1 MNSLKLFGYSYLDFK
16 EADKEFK
23 KDDAVYYFNP
33 SMLKYS
39 DNEIIFTARCIVTYD
54 NKLIYKDHLD
64 LDNLLS
70 SKSLFE
76 RFRENLDDSDESD
89 YSDNDTHVSYE
100 EKVKK
105 ELGKYKSQIIKNK
118 NMLILLPEY
127 QDEMYNKIE
136 KNRNKY
142 ELLKYK
148 DIIPGNHPDCE
159 SVQKE
164 DIGKNFIWNHWNTPF
179 YIYDLKLPN
188 FYTIELTK
196 IFKCDISK
204 QKLIELKPNI
214 DISGSDNRIAEIKDY
229 KENNYSKIIYS
240 SSLDSIYKI
249 KNIDN
254 IDVINLEKINSGLC
268 LNTYKHNKDYN
279 LTPYYIK
286 FKKVLDN
293 SEICNNITVLNW
305 FSNEKGLYINED
317 FDSPPKT
324 IISYIHGFS
333 GEGSYIITEKTK
345 NNEVINQEKIEIAK
359 EKFKKHYGRLPGFSF
374 GTPVLY
380 ISLPERIDASDV
392 MLGCGH
398 TKIRNNPEKYPYIS
412 GSNIEKFRETT
423 HKDMRKLF
431 GNKYKI
437 HLGTGFPSD
446 GELDDCFG
454 NIYLLY
460 FYILW
465 KDSEGNYQ
473 MYLSDSYL
481 PVNLGEKERYKFSLV
496 FPMGIIKH
504 NENNENYVLISCGEG
519 DFYSIILK
527 FRLDNIIKSC
537 RHNLRNITM
546 DNYEFKYLVKNSDGT
561 FETKNEIC

>member
-179 YIYDLKLPN
+179 YIHDLKLPN

-204 QKLIELKPNI
+204 QKLFELKPNI

-254 IDVINLEKINSGLC
+254 IYVINL
-268 LNTYKHNKDYN
+268 
-279 LTPYYIK
+279 
-286 FKKVLDN
+286 
-293 SEICNNITVLNW
+293 
-305 FSNEKGLYINED
+305 
-317 FDSPPKT
+317 
-324 IISYIHGFS
+324 
-333 GEGSYIITEKTK
+333 
-345 NNEVINQEKIEIAK
+345 
-359 EKFKKHYGRLPGFSF
+359 
-374 GTPVLY
+374 
-380 ISLPERIDASDV
+380 
-392 MLGCGH
+392 
-398 TKIRNNPEKYPYIS
+398 
-412 GSNIEKFRETT
+412 
-423 HKDMRKLF
+423 
-431 GNKYKI
+431 
-437 HLGTGFPSD
+437 
-446 GELDDCFG
+446 
-454 NIYLLY
+454 
-460 FYILW
+460 
-465 KDSEGNYQ
+465 
-473 MYLSDSYL
+473 
-481 PVNLGEKERYKFSLV
+481 
-496 FPMGIIKH
+496 
-504 NENNENYVLISCGEG
+504 
-519 DFYSIILK
+519 
-527 FRLDNIIKSC
+527 
-537 RHNLRNITM
+537 
-546 DNYEFKYLVKNSDGT
+546 
-561 FETKNEIC
+561 